1 MTHGKEQKVVCA
13 TLAPSVAAPDR
24 GGRWHRPP
32 RSGISARVVLQI
44 FEFYVPSA
52 QETWVLFYAYAG
64 WLPYELLDFC
74 QCICGCEAI
83 SIGMLARAIVTELNG
98 NRHVRGSSLFA
109 RVDLRHAL
117 HHAAREVHGGGA
129 PNALQRRGEGRE
141 LRAWALLASRS
152 IQATSTINR

>member
-1 MTHGKEQKVVCA
+1 M
-13 TLAPSVAAPDR
+13 
-24 GGRWHRPP
+24 
-32 RSGISARVVLQI
+32 
-44 FEFYVPSA
+44 
-52 QETWVLFYAYAG
+52 LFYAYAG
-64 WLPYELLDFC
+64 RLPYELLDFC
-74 QCICGCEAI
+74 QCICGCEAMP
-83 SIGMLARAIVTELNG
+83 IGMLARAIVTELNG